1 MLSVAVFGGICNHL
15 FFIERYS
22 FLRLLRLDGLVFDEL
37 SFGIDDENF
46 IKTIRTRK
54 PCEPSVKFM
63 IFGPFS
69 GSSLVVERTDDRLLE
84 VLVLFNVRLES
95 LKLNECL

>member
-1 MLSVAVFGGICNHL
+1 MTVDLTKLAFEHAFRLITRYTLLLDKLLNMLFSCSFGGICNHL

-46 IKTIRTRK
+46 IKTIRTR
-54 PCEPSVKFM
+54 
-63 IFGPFS
+63 
-69 GSSLVVERTDDRLLE
+69 
-84 VLVLFNVRLES
+84 
-95 LKLNECL
+95 